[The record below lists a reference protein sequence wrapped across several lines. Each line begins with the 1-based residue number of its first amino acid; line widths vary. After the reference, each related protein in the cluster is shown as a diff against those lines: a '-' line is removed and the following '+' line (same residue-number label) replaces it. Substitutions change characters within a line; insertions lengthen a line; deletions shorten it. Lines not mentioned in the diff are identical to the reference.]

1 MKKTIFI
8 LLLISTWVTCVAQR
22 SVTALDFQH
31 NKVTVLIHGTT
42 VKYNGKSAET
52 IQRYCEDQQATI
64 YFVRSKHDGLVPLLT
79 IVKNQIPAITN
90 SWAFK

>member
-22 SVTALDFQH
+22 AVTAVDFQH
-31 NKVTVLIHGTT
+31 NKVTVVINGTT
-42 VKYNGKSAET
+42 VKYKGKSAET

-64 YFVRSKHDGLVPLLT
+64 YFVCSKHGLVPLLT
-79 IVKNQIPAITN
+79 IVKNQMPVITN